1 MWIGLVVLSSIVVGI
16 VAATGFA
23 ASGGFSPLFGVAMT
37 VSGLIEAF
45 NNAAS
50 FAFSIAVFHLVAPDK
65 HELASVA
72 HARHVD
78 DGEARGPAAHG
89 RKRSEARRFARQC
102 D

>member
-50 FAFSIAVFHLVAPDK
+50 FAFSIAVFHLVAPADT
-65 HELASVA
+65 SVA
-72 HARHVD
+72 DVF
-78 DGEARGPAAHG
+78 E
-89 RKRSEARRFARQC
+89 
-102 D
+102 